1 MADFR
6 AALGHALEPAYRVE
20 REVRPVGNCRMFVAL
35 EKSAGGG
42 LLVKVLPGALSLAVD
57 STRFEQEIARL
68 GRRLRHPSL
77 VAPRNAGGVGSF
89 VYHTRTFVEGTTLR
103 AWLARHGELPL
114 RRAVEVLRDVLT
126 ALAHAHA
133 DGLAHGDLKPEN
145 VLLADGQALVADTGI
160 LGALVPALTGDGGG
174 AATAALCAADYLAPE
189 RRAGQPAPATRDD
202 MVAVGVLEL
211 GVTRVASSIFARQ
224 MTTLARAGWKTLTL
238 DQFAERLRPGY
249 SALRTPHSAFLLTF
263 DDGYASLAEHVY
275 PILADVG
282 FTATTFLI
290 TDHVG
295 RLNTWDVRY
304 TWHRLGHLDWDTI
317 GRWQARGFDFAS
329 HTASHQRLTWLSDAQ
344 AGAEL
349 EGSRE
354 TLRHRLGPEAARAV
368 DRKSVV

>member
-1 MADFR
+1 MADLR

-77 VAPRNAGGVGSF
+77 VAPRNAGRVGSF

-145 VLLADGQALVADTGI
+145 VRSEEHTSELQSRLHLVCRLLL
-160 LGALVPALTGDGGG
+160 
-174 AATAALCAADYLAPE
+174 E
-189 RRAGQPAPATRDD
+189 KKKKKRRYNS
-202 MVAVGVLEL
+202 
-211 GVTRVASSIFARQ
+211 RV
-224 MTTLARAGWKTLTL
+224 
-238 DQFAERLRPGY
+238 RLR
-249 SALRTPHSAFLLTF
+249 T
-263 DDGYASLAEHVY
+263 
-275 PILADVG
+275 
-282 FTATTFLI
+282 
-290 TDHVG
+290 
-295 RLNTWDVRY
+295 
-304 TWHRLGHLDWDTI
+304 
-317 GRWQARGFDFAS
+317 
-329 HTASHQRLTWLSDAQ
+329 
-344 AGAEL
+344 
-349 EGSRE
+349 
-354 TLRHRLGPEAARAV
+354 
-368 DRKSVV
+368 